1 LGSYAAQGD
10 PHGESAFKNA
20 ASLFELLDAVESG
33 HGVNVSQGKLSEQL
47 EQTQADISRTIEA
60 IGDAL
65 VVYRKAL
72 EDGIDKYLAGR
83 PVKPVFSPECAP
95 QRVCAEVEPRQ
106 SMM

>member
-83 PVKPVFSPECAP
+83 PVKPVFSPSARRNAYVP
-95 QRVCAEVEPRQ
+95 KLNPGSR
-106 SMM
+106 